1 MDDVERFI
9 SEEKNLTLIFG
20 RSREEGKLERKMD
33 LLFEVILV
41 FKDTHLGF

>member
-9 SEEKNLTLIFG
+9 SEEKNLYFDFG
-20 RSREEGKLERKMD
+20 RPREEGKLERKMD
-33 LLFEVILV
+33 LLFEVILA